1 MRFSKRVLLQPLA
14 AGAIVVLAACAAQQ
28 RMGSPPAIPA
38 PPAVAAPPAT
48 IAPVRPARTLTF
60 NPVQF
65 PALTGWSQSD
75 PRQAL
80 NAFRR
85 SCVMIMNKSADTP
98 MGGSGYAGTVGE
110 WWNSCQRAFTTGAA
124 SVEAARKFFED
135 EFVPVRLSLGGGD
148 GFLTGYYE
156 PELHGSRTR
165 HDQYQTPIYGVPSDL
180 VKIDGAIYRDT
191 AASDSFGIRMMMS
204 MMMSRYVPYPARAEI
219 ERDGIPAAPLFY
231 VDNPV
236 DAFFLEIQGSGRIVL
251 DDGSVVRA
259 AYAGQN
265 GQPYTAIGSVLLER
279 GELTSEELSLQSIR
293 AWLTAHPDEAR
304 ELMDENESYIFFS
317 EQPIGEPEAGANGAE
332 GVSLT
337 PGASLAVDPEFNPY
351 GVPVWLEGTAPDP
364 DPAQPDRIFDQLLIA
379 QDTGG
384 AIRGP
389 LRGDVYW
396 GFGAQA
402 AAIAGRMKNA
412 ARMTVLLPRA
422 VAARLPR
429 RGDVPVS

>member
-1 MRFSKRVLLQPLA
+1 MRLSKRVLLRPLA
-14 AGAIVVLAACAAQQ
+14 AGAIVALAACAGQP
-28 RMGSPPAIPA
+28 RMATSAPMPPVMTA
-38 PPAVAAPPAT
+38 PPAPS
-48 IAPVRPARTLTF
+48 APVTPAATLTF
-60 NPVQF
+60 SPVQF
-65 PALTGWSQSD
+65 SELAGWSQSD

-85 SCVMIMNKSADTP
+85 SCVLMLGEPADTP
-98 MGGSGYAGTVGE
+98 MGGSGYAGTAGD
-110 WWNSCQRAFTTGAA
+110 WWNSCQRAYATGAA
-124 SVEAARKFFED
+124 SVEAVRKYFED
-135 EFVPVRLSLGGGD
+135 EFVPVRLLQAGTD
-148 GFLTGYYE
+148 GFFTGYFE
-156 PELHGSRTR
+156 PELLGSRTR

-180 VKIDGAIYRDT
+180 VKIDGAAYRDT
-191 AASDSFGIRMMMS
+191 AASDSFAMRMMMS
-204 MMMSRYVPYPARAEI
+204 VLMSRYVPYPARAEI
-219 ERDGIPAAPLFY
+219 ERDGIPATPLFY
-231 VDNPV
+231 VDDPIG
-236 DAFFLEIQGSGRIVL
+236 AFFMQVQGSGRVAL

-279 GELTSEELSLQSIR
+279 GELTSEEVSLQTIR
-293 AWLTAHPDEAR
+293 AWLVAHPDQAR

-337 PGASLAVDPEFNPY
+337 PGASLAVDPEFHPY

-364 DPAQPDRIFDQLLIA
+364 DSAQPDRMFDQLLIA

-396 GFGAQA
+396 GFGRDA
-402 AAIAGRMKNA
+402 AAVAGRMKNA
-412 ARMTVLLPRA
+412 ARVTVLLPRA
-422 VAARLPR
+422 VAARLPQ
-429 RGDVPVS
+429 RGNIPLS

>member
-1 MRFSKRVLLQPLA
+1 MTFSKRVLLRPIA
-14 AGAIVVLAACAAQQ
+14 AAAIVALAGCAGQQ
-28 RMGSPPAIPA
+28 RMVTPSAPA
-38 PPAVAAPPAT
+38 PPPPAS
-48 IAPVRPARTLTF
+48 AVPPPVTF
-60 NPVQF
+60 SPVQF
-65 PALTGWSQSD
+65 SELAGWSQSD
-75 PRQAL
+75 PRRAL

-85 SCVMIMNKSADTP
+85 SCVMIVGKAADTP
-98 MGGSGYAGTVGE
+98 MGGSGYAGTAGE
-110 WWNSCQRAFTTGAA
+110 WWNSCQHAFTAGAA
-124 SVEAARKFFED
+124 TVETARKYFED
-135 EFVPVRLSLGGGD
+135 EFVPVRLSQGGAG
-148 GFLTGYYE
+148 GFFTGYYE

-191 AASDSFGIRMMMS
+191 AASDSFGMRMMMS
-204 MMMSRYVPYPARAEI
+204 VLMNRYVPYPARAEI
-219 ERDGIPAAPLFY
+219 ERDGIPATPLFY

-236 DAFFLEIQGSGRIVL
+236 DAFFLEIQGSGRVVL
-251 DDGSVVRA
+251 DDGTVVRA

-279 GELTSEELSLQSIR
+279 GELTSEEISLQSIR
-293 AWLTAHPDEAR
+293 AWLTAHPDQAR
-304 ELMDENESYIFFS
+304 DVMDQNESYIFFS

-364 DPAQPDRIFDQLLIA
+364 DPAQPDRMFDQLLIA

-396 GFGAQA
+396 GFGPEA
-402 AAIAGRMKNA
+402 AAVAGRMKNP
-412 ARMTVLLPRA
+412 ARVTVLLPKA
-422 VAARLPR
+422 VAARLPQ
-429 RGDVPVS
+429 RGDIPLT